1 MKLFK
6 FKRKKKLDTK
16 KKNKGTDP
24 YFEIGKL
31 VREARIGRNLS
42 INDLASISMIPVST
56 LIAIENNNKDLLPQ
70 YPFIR
75 SILLKLED
83 CLQIEKFKLVELNNN
98 QELPIKKKLRPNIII
113 NKLDIINSWQG
124 TLTYFLVIIVS
135 LFILNSY
142 YTKSR
147 VIEFKYIEKDLIK

>member
-42 INDLASISMIPVST
+42 INDLAS
-56 LIAIENNNKDLLPQ
+56 A
-70 YPFIR
+70 
-75 SILLKLED
+75 
-83 CLQIEKFKLVELNNN
+83 
-98 QELPIKKKLRPNIII
+98 KKLSI
-113 NKLDIINSWQG
+113 
-124 TLTYFLVIIVS
+124 S
-135 LFILNSY
+135 LL
-142 YTKSR
+142 
-147 VIEFKYIEKDLIK
+147 EGGQLIKDKLSSVSST